1 MHVRVGIHSGRSDG
15 EYLCLSVPPR
25 EEQRSRVEAPQEFR
39 SSLRREDKKRKP
51 LICRILR
58 PGVLRRAGIPGGGS
72 IPGRR
77 HSRIPV
83 YCLIRSVAPQY
94 SPDIVPGFLE
104 RNLFYELVLF
114 QSVEIHFPVG
124 GPVRPGVVTRERELD
139 VPVKLVENLLQIEYA
154 HLYVYPRDSQ
164 HLGREAAYAYLIGY
178 RSRSRR
184 NELHKADRVRGG
196 NYIFLE
202 PALFPYDG
210 VDEQLV
216 DAVFF
221 RI

>member
-58 PGVLRRAGIPGGGS
+58 PGVLRRAGILRGGS
-72 IPGRR
+72 VLGRR

-94 SPDIVPGFLE
+94 FPDIVPGFLE
-104 RNLFYELVLF
+104 RNLFYELVLLEP
-114 QSVEIHFPVG
+114 VEIHFPVCR
-124 GPVRPGVVTRERELD
+124 PVRSGIVTRERELD

-164 HLGREAAYAYLIGY
+164 HLGREAADPDLARYHPRG
-178 RSRSRR
+178 RR
-184 NELHKADRVRGG
+184 NELHEADR
-196 NYIFLE
+196 
-202 PALFPYDG
+202 
-210 VDEQLV
+210 
-216 DAVFF
+216 
-221 RI
+221 

>member
-1 MHVRVGIHSGRSDG
+1 MHVRVGIHSGRSG
-15 EYLCLSVPPR
+15 REYLRLSVPPR

-39 SSLRREDKKRKP
+39 CALRREDKKRKP

-58 PGVLRRAGIPGGGS
+58 PGILRRVGIPGWGS

-104 RNLFYELVLF
+104 RNLFYELVLLEP
-114 QSVEIHFPVG
+114 VEIHFPVCR
-124 GPVRPGVVTRERELD
+124 PVRSGIVTRERELD
-139 VPVKLVENLLQIEYA
+139 VPVKLVEDLLQIEYA

-164 HLGREAAYAYLIGY
+164 HLCGKSAYAYLIGY

-184 NELHKADRVRGG
+184 DKLHKADRVRGG

-202 PALFPYDG
+202 PALFSYDG